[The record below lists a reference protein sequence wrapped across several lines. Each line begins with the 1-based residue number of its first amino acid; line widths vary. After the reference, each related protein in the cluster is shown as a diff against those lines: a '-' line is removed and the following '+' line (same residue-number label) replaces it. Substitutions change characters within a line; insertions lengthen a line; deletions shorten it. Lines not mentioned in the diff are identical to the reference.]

1 MKQHLSY
8 AFAIM
13 FVLCAAGQPAL
24 AADAVET
31 EEEEARERAERSAP
45 PGGFRAGKATEQSI
59 EVLIDGKPAGTIT
72 SEELHKLQDRRIFS
86 PRGPKKGWTVVD
98 ALEQEG
104 VKRAKTIRFINATG
118 KQLDLAWAE
127 LARQKDRVVLT
138 YNFNGELI
146 LETDVTEKVPDHV
159 KEAKADEETMREEM
173 HKGRKK
179 SLVFL
184 RGVKRIELATN

>member
-1 MKQHLSY
+1 MKRRLS
-8 AFAIM
+8 FALATL
-13 FVLCAAGQPAL
+13 FALCAAAQPAL

-45 PGGFRAGKATEQSI
+45 PGGFREGKATEQSL
-59 EVLIDGKPAGTIT
+59 EVLVDGKPAGTIT

-86 PRGPKKGWTVVD
+86 PRGPKKGWPVME
-98 ALEQEG
+98 ALKQEG
-104 VKRAKTIRFINATG
+104 VKSAKSIRFVNGAG
-118 KQLDLAWAE
+118 KQLDLAWSD
-127 LARQKDRVVLT
+127 LAREKDRVVLT

-146 LETDVTEKVPDHV
+146 LETDVDEKVPDHI
-159 KEAKADEETMREEM
+159 KDGDEDKLREEM
-173 HKGRKK
+173 HKGRKR